1 MRKCIRCGE
10 EMIEGGTLDS
20 GWSVI
25 GFRLNKRFQ
34 RNFPVC
40 AAVCPNCHEVSVF
53 MKDKVFDE
61 MTGKALKET
70 KI

>member
-1 MRKCIRCGE
+1 MRKCVRCGE
-10 EMIEGGTLDS
+10 EMIEGGTLNYT
-20 GWSVI
+20 GNFT
-25 GFRLNKRFQ
+25 GFRLNDRD
-34 RNFPVC
+34 RRIFPVR

-53 MKDKVFDE
+53 MDDKVFDE